1 MEMLLGSLFY
11 DECGNVFLWIWGKKC
26 ITAILW
32 TEITKL
38 YYFSKM
44 EDANDTVEIQ
54 TKKSIDY
61 ALL

>member
-1 MEMLLGSLFY
+1 MMSVEMYSFGFG
-11 DECGNVFLWIWGKKC
+11 EKKC